1 NALGSHEPG
10 HLVTTDVEVGSAGG
24 LPELAPA
31 IDRVVVFPEL
41 GQRGAQLGVA
51 QCPVRRRP
59 GLGGVIGG
67 GGELQLRADRL
78 DPPSTP
84 TSPVVPVGVD
94 EGDYFLCR
102 RASSAP
108 TKLAA
113 ACKMSLDRCRSRFFL
128 RSSTS
133 SARSVVV
140 RPPRSPASTSACL
153 THERNDSR

>member
-1 NALGSHEPG
+1 MPYQVEQYVKSATHNASGRAAVKLRLTRSGAR
-10 HLVTTDVEVGSAGG
+10 TAVGSDLAVKRFLARLAPRMPWARMSRGTWSRPMSRSALRAG
-24 LPELAPA
+24 LPEPAAA
-31 IDRVVVFPEL
+31 IDRVGVFPER

-94 EGDYFLCR
+94 E
-102 RASSAP
+102 
-108 TKLAA
+108 
-113 ACKMSLDRCRSRFFL
+113 
-128 RSSTS
+128 
-133 SARSVVV
+133 
-140 RPPRSPASTSACL
+140 
-153 THERNDSR
+153 